1 MRGLTWISAAIALI
15 VVLALA
21 WVTIEAGAQQ
31 GTPPGRFFS
40 GPVISGPPRV
50 ADPFRGRRPVEVP
63 TAGPVGDNVNVTG
76 NNAPQNETAIAVNP
90 ITPANLVAGANDY
103 RQGDAKVGA
112 YTSSN
117 GGATWNPVILKL
129 PGGLSVGVDPST
141 AFDNLQNAYVG
152 GIGFNRGGPSGAKDG
167 TVLVWKAQFGNFSGS
182 EDAAVVAQG
191 SENVFHDK
199 PYIGTGDVD
208 ADGTDDVFVSWTEFT
223 MSGPFTTGFPI
234 LFSRST
240 DGGAN
245 FDSPRA
251 GQRRQCHTGLGAHQ
265 GWECRLRSVL

>member
-1 MRGLTWISAAIALI
+1 MRGLTWISAAVALI

-31 GTPPGRFFS
+31 GAPPGRFFS
-40 GPVISGPPRV
+40 GPVISARRASQTPSV
-50 ADPFRGRRPVEVP
+50 A
-63 TAGPVGDNVNVTG
+63 AGPSRCRPLGPWGTTSTSPGTV
-76 NNAPQNETAIAVNP
+76 APQNETAIAVNP

-117 GGATWNPVILKL
+117 GGVTWNPVILKL

-208 ADGTDDVFVSWTEFT
+208 ADGTDDVFCPGPS
-223 MSGPFTTGFPI
+223 SPCLGPFTTGFPI
-234 LFSRST
+234 LFSQL
-240 DGGAN
+240 D
-245 FDSPRA
+245 
-251 GQRRQCHTGLGAHQ
+251 
-265 GWECRLRSVL
+265 